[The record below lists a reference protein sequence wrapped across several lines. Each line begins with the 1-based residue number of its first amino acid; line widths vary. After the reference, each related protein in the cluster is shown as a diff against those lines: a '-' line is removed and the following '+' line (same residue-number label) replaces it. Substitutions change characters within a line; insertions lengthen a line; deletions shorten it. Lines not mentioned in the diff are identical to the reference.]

1 MKVTLIWADG
11 TMTRM
16 QSANAL
22 RIAQKWLYQ
31 YLDLLAVFCTTTQT
45 MYLKEDQQ
53 NDSYHI

>member
-22 RIAQKWLYQ
+22 RIAQKWLYR
-31 YLDLLAVFCTTTQT
+31 YIDLLAVFCTTTQT
-45 MYLKEDQQ
+45 MYLKEG
-53 NDSYHI
+53 

>member
-22 RIAQKWLYQ
+22 RIAQKWLYR
-31 YLDLLAVFCTTTQT
+31 YLDLLAVFCSNNNT

-53 NDSYHI
+53 NDHYIL